1 MTPIPHA
8 DHNWAHKEPSTWK
21 QFRGYSARWVLFC
34 LVTSLYPPVADEGGD
49 YWMQKFTQGLMGLLF
64 GAGCAIV
71 FTLAENTLNAARIK
85 WRSWALVISTW
96 FFVKVAFVSIIS
108 ATGT

>member
-1 MTPIPHA
+1 
-8 DHNWAHKEPSTWK
+8 
-21 QFRGYSARWVLFC
+21 
-34 LVTSLYPPVADEGGD
+34 
-49 YWMQKFTQGLMGLLF
+49 MGLLF